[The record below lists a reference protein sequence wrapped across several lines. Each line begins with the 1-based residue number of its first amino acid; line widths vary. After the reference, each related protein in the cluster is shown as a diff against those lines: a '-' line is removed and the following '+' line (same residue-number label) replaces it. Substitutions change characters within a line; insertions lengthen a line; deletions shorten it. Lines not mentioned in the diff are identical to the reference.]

1 MKIKFILFDFYNV
14 LYFPRE
20 DRINEEIVEFLQ
32 ANNRKY
38 GFGLLSAVH
47 IDLENW
53 AKDRNLKQYFQFIK
67 TTEQLEV
74 SKSEPDVYE
83 MVANSFELKPEQV
96 LFIDDLSDNISA
108 AKKAG
113 LQTLLYKPNKKFLE
127 QLSQVM

>member
-20 DRINEEIVEFLQ
+20 NRINEEIIEFLQ
-32 ANNRKY
+32 TNNRKY

-53 AKDRNLKQYFQFIK
+53 TKERKLNQYFQFVK

-83 MVANSFELKPEQV
+83 MVANSFALKPGQV
-96 LFIDDLSDNISA
+96 LFVDDLPENISA

-113 LQTLLYKPNKKFLE
+113 LQTLLYRPTQSFSKQITQFL
-127 QLSQVM
+127 

>member
-20 DRINEEIVEFLQ
+20 NRINEEIIEFLQ
-32 ANNRKY
+32 SNNRKF

-53 AKDRNLKQYFQFIK
+53 TKERKLNQYFQFVK

-83 MVANSFELKPEQV
+83 MVANSFALKPGQV
-96 LFIDDLSDNISA
+96 LFVDDLPENISA

-113 LQTLLYKPNKKFLE
+113 LQTLLYRPTQSFSKQITQFL
-127 QLSQVM
+127 

>member
-14 LYFPRE
+14 MYFPHE
-20 DRINEEIVEFLQ
+20 DRINSEIVEFLQ
-32 ANNRKY
+32 SNNRKY

-53 AKDRNLKQYFQFIK
+53 TKERDIRQYFQFIK

-83 MVANSFELKPEQV
+83 MVANSFGLKPQQV
-96 LFIDDLSDNISA
+96 LFVDDLTENIAA

-113 LQTLLYKPNKKFLE
+113 LQTLLYKPGKGFAE
-127 QLSQVM
+127 QISVFI

>member
-20 DRINEEIVEFLQ
+20 NRINEEMVEFLQ
-32 ANNRKY
+32 SNNRKY

-47 IDLENW
+47 IDLEDQ
-53 AKDRNLKQYFQFIK
+53 AKEKNLKQYFQFIK

-83 MVANSFELKPEQV
+83 MVANSFELKPQQV
-96 LFIDDLSDNISA
+96 LFIDDLTENISA

-113 LQTLLYKPNKKFLE
+113 LQTLLYRPTKDFNT
-127 QLSQVM
+127 QISTII